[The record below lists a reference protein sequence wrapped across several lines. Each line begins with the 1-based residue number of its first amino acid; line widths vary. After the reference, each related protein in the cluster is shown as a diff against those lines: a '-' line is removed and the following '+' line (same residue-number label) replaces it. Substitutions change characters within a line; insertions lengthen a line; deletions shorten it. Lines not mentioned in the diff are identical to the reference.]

1 MVRCP
6 PQCGSPTPSRA
17 VGAGEKLLPPARG
30 RGEEK
35 EEERLQ
41 LRGEVGQKRQT
52 HWGGED
58 VAPLYL
64 SSRESLLPLVGFG
77 INGGG
82 ISAGSR

>member
-1 MVRCP
+1 MRVSHPLSGCR
-6 PQCGSPTPSRA
+6 GRRKAPT
-17 VGAGEKLLPPARG
+17 AGPR